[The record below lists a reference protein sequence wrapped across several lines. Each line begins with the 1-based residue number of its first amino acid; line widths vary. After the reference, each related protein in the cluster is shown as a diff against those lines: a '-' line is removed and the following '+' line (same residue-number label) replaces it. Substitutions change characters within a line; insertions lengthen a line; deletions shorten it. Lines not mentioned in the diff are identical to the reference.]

1 MKSTPKELQKRW
13 IWFDKIWS
21 EINLCSFR
29 HQHLSDVQNLL
40 IRHCSIW
47 SEIDCEMCPSSSV
60 WSGESP
66 VGTQH
71 YTSQQIWSI
80 GTSHH
85 IIFIFINILYIYLI
99 HPIIS
104 SWSFDLVTGNGPQKM
119 GRIYEAWSSKME
131 SSALICKCSGQ
142 TNTKAHLAGQVKKY
156 WLKIFGG
163 NILSSPWDV
172 FILPPIITP

>member
-1 MKSTPKELQKRW
+1 MLLQTSAFVRCPKFADQALQYLKWNWLWNVPFVLRLIWGASIILPNKSDQLGRHTTL
-13 IWFDKIWS
+13 F
-21 EINLCSFR
+21 SF
-29 HQHLSDVQNLL
+29 S
-40 IRHCSIW
+40 SI
-47 SEIDCEMCPSSSV
+47 
-60 WSGESP
+60 
-66 VGTQH
+66 
-71 YTSQQIWSI
+71 
-80 GTSHH
+80 
-85 IIFIFINILYIYLI
+85 FYIYLI
-99 HPIIS
+99 QTIIS

-156 WLKIFGG
+156 WFKIFGG